1 MKILVTGITGL
12 FGSYLAREFLNL
24 GELHG
29 LRRKSSQLNLLGD
42 LFDRIIWH
50 EGDINDYDSLEETF
64 DKMDLIVHAA
74 GLVSYES
81 KDIDRLKEVNVE
93 GTANVVNAM
102 LQKQIKNLVYISSV
116 AALGRSPDTLVIDE
130 NHKWTSSPLNTP
142 YGISK
147 YLAELEVWR
156 GAQEGLKV
164 MIFNPSVLLGKI
176 TDQRSSAAI
185 YQYVL
190 QENRYY
196 PLGSINYLDVR
207 DAAQLVVQ
215 IYQKNRW
222 NERFILSNEAMPYQT
237 FFQTMGDVLQKK
249 APHIPVTRLML
260 NLAFI
265 WLGLT
270 RAFHRKKIPLN
281 QQTAKL
287 AQGSI
292 VYDNQKATELT
303 GFKYTSLESTFA
315 WAKGTESNFA

>member
-29 LRRKSSQLNLLGD
+29 LRRKNSQLNLLRD
-42 LFDRIIWH
+42 LSDRIIWH
-50 EGDINDYDSLEETF
+50 EGDINDYHSLEETF
-64 DKMDLIVHAA
+64 DMMDLIVHAA
-74 GLVSYES
+74 GLVSYDS
-81 KDIDRLKEVNVE
+81 KDIDRLNEVNVE

-102 LQKQIKNLVYISSV
+102 LQKKIKNLVYISSV
-116 AALGRSPDTLVIDE
+116 AALGRSPDTSVIDE
-130 NHKWTSSPLNTP
+130 NHKWTSSPLNSP

-190 QENRYY
+190 QEKRYY

-207 DAAQLVVQ
+207 DAAQLIVQ

-222 NERFILSNEAMPYQT
+222 NERFILSNESMPYQK
-237 FFQTMGDVLQKK
+237 FFQTMANVLQKK
-249 APHIPVTRLML
+249 APHVPVSGLML
-260 NLAFI
+260 HLAFI
-265 WLGLT
+265 WLGIN
-270 RAFHRKKIPLN
+270 RVFNRKKIPLN
-281 QQTAKL
+281 RQTARL

-292 VYDNQKATELT
+292 VFDNQKATELT

-315 WAKGTESNFA
+315 WARGTESNFA

>member
-29 LRRKSSQLNLLGD
+29 LRRKSSQLNLLAD
-42 LFDRIIWH
+42 LSDHIVWH

-74 GLVSYES
+74 GLVSYDY
-81 KDIDRLKEVNVE
+81 KDIDRLNEVNVE

-102 LQKQIKNLVYISSV
+102 LQKKIKNLVYISSV
-116 AALGRSPDTLVIDE
+116 AALGRSAETLVIDE
-130 NHKWTSSPLNTP
+130 KHKWTSSPLNTP

-164 MIFNPSVLLGKI
+164 MIFNPSVLLAKI

-207 DAAQLVVQ
+207 DAAQLIAQ

-222 NERFILSNEAMPYQT
+222 NERFILSNEAIPYQT
-237 FFQTMGDVLQKK
+237 FFQTMAGVLQKK
-249 APHIPVTRLML
+249 APHIPVRGWML

-270 RAFHRKKIPLN
+270 RAFNRKKIPFN

-287 AQGSI
+287 AQATI

-315 WAKGTESNFA
+315 WARGTESNFA

>member
-1 MKILVTGITGL
+1 
-12 FGSYLAREFLNL
+12 
-24 GELHG
+24 
-29 LRRKSSQLNLLGD
+29 
-42 LFDRIIWH
+42 
-50 EGDINDYDSLEETF
+50 
-64 DKMDLIVHAA
+64 
-74 GLVSYES
+74 
-81 KDIDRLKEVNVE
+81 
-93 GTANVVNAM
+93 
-102 LQKQIKNLVYISSV
+102 
-116 AALGRSPDTLVIDE
+116 LVIDE

-156 GAQEGLKV
+156 GAQEGLEV

-207 DAAQLVVQ
+207 DAAKLIIQ

-222 NERFILSNEAMPYQT
+222 NERFILSNEPISYQT
-237 FFQTMGDVLQKK
+237 FFQKMANVLQKK
-249 APHIPVTRLML
+249 APHIPVSGLML

-265 WLGLT
+265 WLGINRIFNL
-270 RAFHRKKIPLN
+270 KKIPLN
-281 QQTAKL
+281 QQTARI
-287 AQGSI
+287 AQECI
-292 VYDNQKATELT
+292 VFDNQKATNLT

-315 WAKGTESNFA
+315 WARGTESNFA